1 MKINKLKAIL
11 SFIWLLPFLYKV
23 LEIYA
28 NISFLPYS
36 IFNIL
41 LYISFACAFILIV
54 IWFTHF
60 SQNLYFKKAFVFLDE
75 DDLESLNK
83 IYHKIPKSIYKEQQ
97 RSFIKYAIDKQM
109 PERTIFYLLNKND
122 TVDHSE
128 NEDYNLGSTL
138 FYVCAYY
145 NNLDIKMIE
154 LLLNKGA
161 YASFIDNSRGFDG
174 LSVLHALILRG
185 NLAAIRLLIK
195 NGADLNYFVSDI
207 AMYALM
213 LACRYIEDPIIIKTL
228 LEANANIAEVNK
240 YGYNALLF
248 ASHYNSNPAIINLLV
263 NFGSEIKP
271 YEIKL
276 GGLKQNVVTPLYLAV
291 SYNNADVV
299 KKIIQLGDDIEY
311 KDSHG
316 VSILFTACA
325 NNNNLDV
332 FKALITAGV
341 SIEESRDNEGNTPLM
356 VVAYLNSNSNV
367 IRYLLNK
374 THNVGTTNKDGLSFI
389 DYIKQNQHLSSEEK
403 SIIVNKWI

>member
-23 LEIYA
+23 LEIYL
-28 NISFLPYS
+28 NINFLPYS
-36 IFNIL
+36 IFNFL
-41 LYISFACAFILIV
+41 LYLSFACAFILIV

-60 SQNLYFKKAFVFLDE
+60 SQNLYFKKAFIFLDQ

-83 IYHKIPKSIYKEQQ
+83 IYHKIPKNIYKEQQ
-97 RSFIKYAIDKQM
+97 RSFIKYAVDKQM
-109 PERTIFYLLNKND
+109 PERTILYLLSKND

-138 FYVCAYY
+138 FYISAYY

-161 YASFIDNSRGFDG
+161 YVSFVDNSRGFDG

-185 NLAAIRLLIK
+185 NLVAIRLLIK

-207 AMYALM
+207 GMNALM

-228 LEANANIAEVNK
+228 LEANVSINEVNK

-263 NFGSEIKP
+263 NFGAEIKP
-271 YEIKL
+271 YEVKL
-276 GGLKQNVVTPLYLAV
+276 GALKQNVITPLYLAV
-291 SYNNADVV
+291 SYNNAEVV
-299 KKIIQLGDDIEY
+299 KKLIQLGDNIEY
-311 KDSHG
+311 KDSYG
-316 VSILFTACA
+316 LSILFTACA
-325 NNNNLDV
+325 NNNNLEV
-332 FKALITAGV
+332 FQALIASGI
-341 SIEESRDNEGNTPLM
+341 SAEESRDTEGNTPLM
-356 VVAYLNSNSNV
+356 VAAYLNSNSNV

-389 DYIKQNQHLSSEEK
+389 DYIKQNEHLSSEEK
-403 SIIVNKWI
+403 AIIVNKWI